1 MECRKK
7 TLLAWLIF
15 RQMTGNLLSKQFINL
30 INLWQLNMV
39 AQATAQ
45 GGEF

>member
-1 MECRKK
+1 
-7 TLLAWLIF
+7 
-15 RQMTGNLLSKQFINL
+15 
-30 INLWQLNMV
+30 MV